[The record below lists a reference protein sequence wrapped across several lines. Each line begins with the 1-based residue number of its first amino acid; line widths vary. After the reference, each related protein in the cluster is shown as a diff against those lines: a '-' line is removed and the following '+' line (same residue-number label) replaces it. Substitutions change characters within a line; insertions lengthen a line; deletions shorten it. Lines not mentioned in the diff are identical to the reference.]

1 MSKRINQF
9 LEWAARDHHT
19 VEGWLAMLFLGIP
32 FGVVCGAIAGL
43 CSSDLSLAARTW
55 QVIGRVAAIAFVALC
70 IALMARA
77 VQSSPGYWSALAV
90 AGVLLL
96 VAGNAAEYRGHQ
108 RAPAEPPDAM
118 DSRRRPG

>member
-43 CSSDLSLAARTW
+43 CSSDASLAARMW
-55 QVIGRVAAIAFVALC
+55 QMIARVAVAAFVGLCVAIVARVAQPSPALW
-70 IALMARA
+70 
-77 VQSSPGYWSALAV
+77 SSVAV
-90 AGVLLL
+90 AGVLVL
-96 VAGNAAEYRGHQ
+96 VAGNSAEYRSHR
-108 RAPAEPPDAM
+108 RAAAEPPDAM
-118 DSRRRPG
+118 DSR

>member
-9 LEWAARDHHT
+9 LEWAARDHYT
-19 VEGWLAMLFLGIP
+19 VDGWLAMLCIGIP

-43 CSSDLSLAARTW
+43 CSSDLSLAARAW

-77 VQSSPGYWSALAV
+77 VQSSPGYWWAVGV
-90 AGVLLL
+90 AGVLVL
-96 VAGNAAEYRGHQ
+96 VAGNVAEYRSHG
-108 RAPAEPPDAM
+108 RAASEPTDAM
-118 DSRRRPG
+118 DSR

>member
-1 MSKRINQF
+1 MSKRMRQF
-9 LEWAARDHHT
+9 LETFGPDHYT
-19 VEGWLAMLFLGIP
+19 VEGWLAMLCIGIP
-32 FGVVCGAIAGL
+32 FGVFCGAIAGL

-70 IALMARA
+70 VALMARA

-96 VAGNAAEYRGHQ
+96 VAGNVAEYRSHG
-108 RAPAEPPDAM
+108 RAASEPPDAM
-118 DSRRRPG
+118 DSR